1 MTRKFLSVAVCTI
14 LLATPTIS
22 HAKSKEPPKPLTVE
36 DVVGQIK
43 KELGEYNAFVARNP
57 VDPPDNAVCG
67 GNVEFEVTGVTVELA
82 TTTQR
87 TSSGKVGAEIPI
99 GPVTLSGGGSGSKG
113 QKNSQSLN
121 FTFYPAKTASQNG
134 MWSEGQ
140 VLTGFAAV
148 LAELRT
154 SLSKAAAKGPC
165 FSFGP
170 EDKQKNSIKFGF
182 TVTRDRGGSA
192 GISFLIFKIGGEK
205 KKSDEASNSVTIA
218 FTGTG
223 TAFTPM

>member
-134 MWSEGQ
+134 MWRFCRGAGRIADFLVKSCGER
-140 VLTGFAAV
+140 AV
-148 LAELRT
+148 LQLWPGSQTKEQHQIR
-154 SLSKAAAKGPC
+154 
-165 FSFGP
+165 FH
-170 EDKQKNSIKFGF
+170 
-182 TVTRDRGGSA
+182 RDARSRRQRRN
-192 GISFLIFKIGGEK
+192 IIPDIQ
-205 KKSDEASNSVTIA
+205 NRR
-218 FTGTG
+218 
-223 TAFTPM
+223 